1 MKKTALLVVYNHRY
15 NKNIPII
22 DKMYEG
28 VFSHVYHLVPF
39 YDGTQENVI
48 PVYASSAHFQSYIAQ
63 AYTHLRKEDFTHFF
77 VVADDM
83 LLNPAIN
90 EENYHQ
96 KIGLGEDECYID
108 ELWPLQ
114 DKRNSMQYK
123 AMQFKVKQH
132 YLEIESILPSQ
143 EEARKRFAEYGLPI
157 GPMPMPRLTLRHDK
171 LRTLR
176 YQIKCLLLYFI
187 NIRRRNLNYPLIK
200 AYSDILVID
209 AVTMPR
215 FCQLCGAFAA
225 GGLFVE
231 LAIPT
236 ALVLSTTRLKT
247 RKDTSMGGM
256 ALWPAESDN
265 DKEYLD
271 SFNNSIDAVRKSF
284 KEDQLYIHPIKLS
297 KWK

>member
-15 NKNIPII
+15 DKNIPII

-63 AYTHLRKEDFTHFF
+63 AYTHLRKEGFSHYF

-83 LLNPAIN
+83 LLNPSIN
-90 EENYHQ
+90 ESNYHQ
-96 KIGLGEDECYID
+96 LMGLNEDECYID
-108 ELWPLQ
+108 ELFPLQ
-114 DKRNSMQYK
+114 SSKNLMQHK
-123 AMQFKVKQH
+123 AMQFRVKQH
-132 YLEIESILPSQ
+132 YIEITSIIPTK
-143 EEARKRFAEYGLPI
+143 EEALKKFKYYDLPTGPLPFPYISFKYNDIPILRF
-157 GPMPMPRLTLRHDK
+157 K
-171 LRTLR
+171 
-176 YQIKCLLLYFI
+176 IKSFLLYLL
-187 NIRRRNLNYPLIK
+187 NIKHRHLEYPLMN
-200 AYSDILVID
+200 AYSDILIID
-209 AVTMPR
+209 ENTMPR

-225 GGLFVE
+225 ANLFVE

-236 ALVLSTTRLKT
+236 ALILSTDKMKT
-247 RKDTSMGGM
+247 GKDTRMRGRAYWVRASYK
-256 ALWPAESDN
+256 
-265 DKEYLD
+265 DKAYLD
-271 SFNNSIDAVRKSF
+271 SFNNSIDAVKKSF